1 MFENSRYFA
10 QLFPIIVSWTGNE
23 LLDMLLMV
31 SRFSDYRYSLGF
43 IVQRLVAAVKQ
54 LGSSATYKYYFKGL
68 TEDLNKTTN

>member
-1 MFENSRYFA
+1 
-10 QLFPIIVSWTGNE
+10 
-23 LLDMLLMV
+23 MV

-68 TEDLNKTTN
+68 TEDLHKTTN

>member
-1 MFENSRYFA
+1 
-10 QLFPIIVSWTGNE
+10 
-23 LLDMLLMV
+23 MV

-54 LGSSATYKYYFKGL
+54 LGSSATYKYYFLL